1 MFKSNIV
8 LFWLS
13 NKGNNLQAWSAQTVI
28 SYKQTLSSLT
38 LVNNTLILISV
49 RCFVSEA
56 QRQKPEHHF
65 WFNILE
71 TNTHIILGKTSLI
84 HGAGWTENS
93 YIKHKAAL
101 VCFLQFYHAVLSAA
115 CMCVNANLFK
125 NWAAVTAQS
134 QHMYAMVGQLSQ
146 SCHHTLSVFTSKP
159 RIHWSLFYIQLK
171 FKCEWLIEEDWE
183 VVEED
188 APGPEGI
195 YGRVDQR

>member
-13 NKGNNLQAWSAQTVI
+13 NKGNNLQPWSAQTVI

-56 QRQKPEHHF
+56 QRQKTEHHF
-65 WFNILE
+65 WFNLLE
-71 TNTHIILGKTSLI
+71 TNTHIILGKISLI

-101 VCFLQFYHAVLSAA
+101 VCCSLTQNVYTNNSCSVISCLHVCQCKSIQKLGS
-115 CMCVNANLFK
+115 CNCS
-125 NWAAVTAQS
+125 VTAHVCNGGS
-134 QHMYAMVGQLSQ
+134 VITKLS
-146 SCHHTLSVFTSKP
+146 SHAFCFH
-159 RIHWSLFYIQLK
+159 I
-171 FKCEWLIEEDWE
+171 
-183 VVEED
+183 
-188 APGPEGI
+188 
-195 YGRVDQR
+195 

>member
-56 QRQKPEHHF
+56 PRQKTEHHF
-65 WFNILE
+65 WFNLLE

-93 YIKHKAAL
+93 YNKHKAAL
-101 VCFLQFYHAVLSAA
+101 VCCSLTQNVYTNNSCSVISCLRVCQWKSIQKLGSSN
-115 CMCVNANLFK
+115 CS
-125 NWAAVTAQS
+125 VTAHICNGGS
-134 QHMYAMVGQLSQ
+134 VIRKAVITRFLLSHLSQ
-146 SCHHTLSVFTSKP
+146 GFTDHFFTFS
-159 RIHWSLFYIQLK
+159 
-171 FKCEWLIEEDWE
+171 
-183 VVEED
+183 
-188 APGPEGI
+188 
-195 YGRVDQR
+195 